1 MRLAMAAAEVPF
13 HLEFCYQVD
22 IFVSHYI
29 IDNQTSAD
37 MKKIITGMNPYESP
51 EIVLETIENE
61 GLLCASGKHQG
72 FTESDDWMDLLE
84 ED

>member
-1 MRLAMAAAEVPF
+1 MLVAAEVPF
-13 HLEFCYQVD
+13 HLEFCYQVN

-61 GLLCASGKHQG
+61 GLLCASGSHESL
-72 FTESDDWMDLLE
+72 TEDDSWGELLE
-84 ED
+84 D

>member
-1 MRLAMAAAEVPF
+1 MAAAEVPF

-37 MKKIITGMNPYESP
+37 MRKIITGMNPYESP

-61 GLLCASGKHQG
+61 GLLCASGSHESL
-72 FTESDDWMDLLE
+72 TEDDSWGELLE
-84 ED
+84 D